1 MQDTLN
7 SVTVLISFSSL
18 LLHGMNLLPILF
30 SIFKFIF
37 SCINVTFNSSGSLS
51 KSKQGMTFKEK
62 LLKAGFP
69 HCKLFEG
76 LNGSMHSAAVV
87 QKIDEVQWIKCISW
101 STFYL
106 LEAIYPLEKII
117 RSLNNWDQNTNHF
130 NFMIL
135 GK

>member
-7 SVTVLISFSSL
+7 SVTVLISLSGL

-30 SIFKFIF
+30 SIFKFRF
-37 SCINVTFNSSGSLS
+37 CCINVTSNSSGSLS
-51 KSKQGMTFKEK
+51 KNKQGMVFKEK
-62 LLKAGFP
+62 LLIAGFT

-76 LNGSMHSAAVV
+76 LYGLMYQAAFV
-87 QKIDEVQWIKCISW
+87 QKIDEVQCIKCISW

-106 LEAIYPLEKII
+106 LEEIYPLEKII
-117 RSLNNWDQNTNHF
+117 RSLNNLGQNTNHF

>member
-1 MQDTLN
+1 
-7 SVTVLISFSSL
+7 
-18 LLHGMNLLPILF
+18 MNLSPILF
-30 SIFKFIF
+30 SIFKFRF

-51 KSKQGMTFKEK
+51 KNKQGMTK

-101 STFYL
+101 SKFYL

-117 RSLNNWDQNTNHF
+117 RSLNNWGQNTNHF
-130 NFMIL
+130 NLMIL